1 MTDLKNL
8 VGLLKAAGEITRI
21 RLLALLMGGELSVKD
36 LTDILGQSQP
46 RVSRHL
52 KMLSDAG
59 LLERNAE
66 GAWAYYRLRENS
78 EQVALVRRM
87 ISRIEKT
94 DPQLLLDKCA
104 LEKVRAEHQ
113 KQADAYFAQVAQSW
127 DELRNMHVP
136 EAALEAAIVAAVGD
150 GRIDHL
156 LDLGTGT
163 GRMLELL
170 ENKYAKGTGIDS
182 SREMLVVARAKLA
195 AAAISH
201 AQVRL
206 GDIINLDK
214 YAAVSDL
221 IVLHQ
226 VLHYFDDPG
235 RILLEARQ
243 KLAGGGRMLVVDFLS
258 HDFEVL
264 RSEHAHRR
272 LGLSQQQMEK
282 WASRAGLEVVKS
294 EEFRNQDS
302 KQGLVVCLWVL
313 AEYGGNKISGIELK

>member
-8 VGLLKAAGEITRI
+8 VVLLKAAGEITRL

-52 KMLSDAG
+52 KMLADAG

-66 GAWAYYRLRENS
+66 GAWAYYRVRENG
-78 EQVALVRRM
+78 EQADLVRSM
-87 ISRIEKT
+87 IARIEKT
-94 DPQLLLDKCA
+94 DPQLLLDQCA
-104 LEKVRAEHQ
+104 LEKVRLEHQ

-127 DELRNMHVP
+127 DILRNMHVP
-136 EAALEAAIVAAVGD
+136 EAALEAAIVAALGEQP
-150 GRIDHL
+150 IDHL

-170 ENKYAKGTGIDS
+170 RKRYARGTGIDS

-195 AAAISH
+195 AASISH

-206 GDIINLDK
+206 GNIINLDK
-214 YAAVSDL
+214 YAPPSDL
-221 IVLHQ
+221 IILHQ

-235 RILLEARQ
+235 RILLKARQ

-264 RSEHAHRR
+264 RTEHAHRR
-272 LGLSQQQMEK
+272 LGMSHRQMEK
-282 WASRAGLEVVKS
+282 WAQGAGLAVIKS
-294 EEFRNQDS
+294 QEFRNENS

-313 AEYGGNKISGIELK
+313 AQQAGTKLAGLN

>member
-1 MTDLKNL
+1 LTDLKNL
-8 VGLLKAAGEITRI
+8 VALLKAAGETTRV

-36 LTDILGQSQP
+36 ITDILGQSQP

-52 KMLSDAG
+52 KMLTDAG

-78 EQVALVRRM
+78 EQVDLVARM
-87 ISRIEKT
+87 ISRIENS
-94 DPQLLLDKCA
+94 DPQLLLDQCA
-104 LEKVRAEHQ
+104 LEKVRLEHQ
-113 KQADAYFAQVAQSW
+113 KRADAYFAQVAKSW

-136 EAALEAAIVAAVGD
+136 EAALEAAILEAVGD
-150 GRIDHL
+150 RPIDHL

-170 ENKYAKGTGIDS
+170 SEKYARGTGIDS
-182 SREMLVVARAKLA
+182 SREMLGVARAKLA

-214 YAAVSDL
+214 YAARADL
-221 IVLHQ
+221 IVFHQ

-235 RILLEARQ
+235 RILLGARQ
-243 KLAGGGRMLVVDFLS
+243 KLAGGGRMLVVDFFS

-264 RSEHAHRR
+264 RVEHAHRR
-272 LGLSQQQMEK
+272 LGLSHQQMEK
-282 WASRAGLEVVKS
+282 WAELAGLEVVSTK
-294 EEFRNQDS
+294 EFCNENS

-313 AEYGGNKISGIELK
+313 AQQKETKLAGLN